1 MYLFTKAYTRLLVRK
16 NEGPAE
22 QRVVPVS
29 HNGRCLLTP
38 PATRHPDRE
47 GRWGRRGAHSEGLC
61 TGWTCCGSGW
71 MLAG

>member
-47 GRWGRRGAHSEGLC
+47 GEMGE
-61 TGWTCCGSGW
+61 TGSTQ
-71 MLAG
+71 

>member
-29 HNGRCLLTP
+29 HNGHCLLTP
-38 PATRHPDRE
+38 AATRHPDRE
-47 GRWGRRGAHSEGLC
+47 GEMGE
-61 TGWTCCGSGW
+61 TGSTQ
-71 MLAG
+71 